1 MTLINVVREFFAT
14 PAGTGVVLLF
24 ALAALD
30 FLMGTFAALRDGTFQ
45 LDAIAAWI
53 RKHIAGR
60 VLPVTAVL
68 VIGHMLGGL
77 TLGGGLA
84 DVLSPG
90 TVLTTIGLGAAGV
103 YVLEVIGSVK
113 ESLTPKPVRAI
124 EEVEEHDSFGSP
136 TITGAIVSASVG
148 TIDLSNVRKVPQD

>member
-24 ALAALD
+24 ALATLD
-30 FLMGTFAALRDGTFQ
+30 FLMGTFAAARDGVFQ
-45 LDAIAAWI
+45 LDAIGAWI

-60 VLPVTAVL
+60 VLPVAAVL

-77 TLGGGLA
+77 TLGAGIDAL
-84 DVLSPG
+84 LSPG

-103 YVLEVIGSVK
+103 YVLEVIGSVR
-113 ESLTPKPVRAI
+113 ESLTPKPLVRDPQPDA
-124 EEVEEHDSFGSP
+124 DGF
-136 TITGAIVSASVG
+136 ITLGAE
-148 TIDLSNVRKVPQD
+148 RRVPQD